1 MCVFVFVE
9 ETAGGA
15 TALHDGVVHVCV
27 HAHST
32 LGICAASLGHVLL

>member
-27 HAHST
+27 CRKNSGWSHCST
-32 LGICAASLGHVLL
+32 